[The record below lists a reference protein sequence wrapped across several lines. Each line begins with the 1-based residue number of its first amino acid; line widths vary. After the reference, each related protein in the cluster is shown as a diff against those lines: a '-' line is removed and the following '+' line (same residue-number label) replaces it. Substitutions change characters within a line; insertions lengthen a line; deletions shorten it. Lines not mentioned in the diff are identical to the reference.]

1 MRWKH
6 SVCLHSLGTIQ
17 LVFIGKVGLHG
28 LLKATVSSYCE
39 QVCRTRKHKGKR
51 QAEWRKY

>member
-17 LVFIGKVGLHG
+17 LVFIGKAGLHG
-28 LLKATVSSYCE
+28 LLTATVSSYCE

-51 QAEWRKY
+51 QAKWRKY